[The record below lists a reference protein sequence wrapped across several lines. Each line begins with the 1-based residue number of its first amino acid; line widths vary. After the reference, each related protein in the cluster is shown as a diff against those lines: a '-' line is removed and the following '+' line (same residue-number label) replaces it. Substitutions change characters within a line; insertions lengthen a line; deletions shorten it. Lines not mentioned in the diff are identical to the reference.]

1 VSGGRVTMGGAKTD
15 AEGSTWERE
24 HVKKTAMG
32 GAPVSGGCSVGLRTF
47 FQTQPA
53 KMTELCVS

>member
-1 VSGGRVTMGGAKTD
+1 MGGAKTD

-24 HVKKTAMG
+24 HVKKRAMG

-53 KMTELCVS
+53 QMTELCVS